1 MERHHSPLLAS
12 AVATQEATDEDSNVL
27 RGKTASEAAVAI
39 RKPADA
45 GNGYRATGLAIA
57 LSLSD
62 DTGQD
67 KASGRI
73 QLFPA
78 GTFAA
83 RDGRPGNLRGVNA
96 TSWRLTAQ
104 DAEAVIVHWQR
115 TATPLMVDY
124 EHQTQLA
131 AQNGRPAPAAGWITS
146 LGGVNATSWRLTAQD
161 AEAVIVHWQRT
172 ATPLMVDYEHQT
184 QLAAQNGR
192 PAPAAGWITSLEWEE
207 GRGLFA
213 GVDWTDKA
221 RAHIRAGEY
230 RYISP
235 VFAFDRQ
242 SGAVLRLICAAL
254 TNHPALDGMDAASA
268 TFTPYEEPPMKQI
281 LAALGL
287 PETADEAA
295 ALAALTTLRQERDS
309 AKAQAEA
316 APDPQK
322 FVAMATFSAV
332 QKEAA
337 QLRDELTKLKN
348 EAQAAA
354 LKDDIEAAL
363 KDGRLTAAT
372 KGWAESLAKT
382 APDALKAYLAAQPPV
397 QALTGTQT
405 GGRTPAGDKPGTAAL
420 TDEEQYVCDQLGM
433 TAEEYRKAKGA

>member
-1 MERHHSPLLAS
+1 MERHHSSPHTTGP
-12 AVATQEATDEDSNVL
+12 AVALT
-27 RGKTASEAAVAI
+27 
-39 RKPADA
+39 
-45 GNGYRATGLAIA
+45 
-57 LSLSD
+57 LSD
-62 DTGQD
+62 TDGQGQ
-67 KASGRI
+67 APGRI

-104 DAEAVIVHWQR
+104 DAEAVIAHWQR
-115 TATPLMVDY
+115 TATPLV
-124 EHQTQLA
+124 
-131 AQNGRPAPAAGWITS
+131 
-146 LGGVNATSWRLTAQD
+146 
-161 AEAVIVHWQRT
+161 
-172 ATPLMVDYEHQT
+172 VDYEHQT

-382 APDALKAYLAAQPPV
+382 APDALKAFLATQPPV

-405 GGRTPAGDKPGTAAL
+405 GGRTPAGDKPGTVSL
-420 TDEEQYVCDQLGM
+420 TADELHICERLGL
-433 TAEEYRKAKGA
+433 THEEFIEARQATKEE

>member
-62 DTGQD
+62 TDGQGQAPGRALLSMPVASCVATGTALQA
-67 KASGRI
+67 ASGRI

-104 DAEAVIVHWQR
+104 DAEAVIAHWQR
-115 TATPLMVDY
+115 TATPLV
-124 EHQTQLA
+124 
-131 AQNGRPAPAAGWITS
+131 
-146 LGGVNATSWRLTAQD
+146 
-161 AEAVIVHWQRT
+161 
-172 ATPLMVDYEHQT
+172 VDYEHQT

-242 SGAVLRLICAAL
+242 NGAVLRLICAAL

-332 QKEAA
+332 QQEAA
-337 QLRDELTKLKN
+337 QLRGELTKLKN

>member
-62 DTGQD
+62 TDGQGQAPGRALLSMPVASFVATGTALQA
-67 KASGRI
+67 ASGRI

-104 DAEAVIVHWQR
+104 DAEAVIAHWQR
-115 TATPLMVDY
+115 TATPLV
-124 EHQTQLA
+124 
-131 AQNGRPAPAAGWITS
+131 
-146 LGGVNATSWRLTAQD
+146 
-161 AEAVIVHWQRT
+161 
-172 ATPLMVDYEHQT
+172 VDYEHQT

-221 RAHIRAGEY
+221 RTHIRAGEY

-242 SGAVLRLICAAL
+242 NGAVLRLICAAL

-337 QLRDELTKLKN
+337 QLRDELTKLRN

-372 KGWAESLAKT
+372 KGWAESLAKM
-382 APDALKAYLAAQPPV
+382 APDALKAFLATQPPV

-405 GGRTPAGDKPGTAAL
+405 GGRTPAGDKPGTVSL
-420 TDEEQYVCDQLGM
+420 
-433 TAEEYRKAKGA
+433 TAEELHICERLGLTREEFIEARQTTEEN

>member
-104 DAEAVIVHWQR
+104 DAEAVIAHWQR
-115 TATPLMVDY
+115 TATPLV
-124 EHQTQLA
+124 
-131 AQNGRPAPAAGWITS
+131 
-146 LGGVNATSWRLTAQD
+146 
-161 AEAVIVHWQRT
+161 
-172 ATPLMVDYEHQT
+172 VDYEHQT

-316 APDPQK
+316 APDPKK
-322 FVAMATFSAV
+322 FVTMTTFSAV
-332 QKEAA
+332 QQEAA

-372 KGWAESLAKT
+372 KGWAEEMAKT
-382 APDALKAYLAAQPPV
+382 APDALKAFLAAQPSV

-405 GGRTPAGDKPGTAAL
+405 GGRPPAGDKPGTAAL
-420 TDEEQYVCDQLGM
+420 TDEEQYVCNQLGM
-433 TAEEYRKAKGA
+433 TADEYRNAKGA

>member
-1 MERHHSPLLAS
+1 MDAIQDTSLLTRAALLSALPPAQPGGDAS
-12 AVATQEATDEDSNVL
+12 VA
-27 RGKTASEAAVAI
+27 
-39 RKPADA
+39 A
-45 GNGYRATGLAIA
+45 GH
-57 LSLSD
+57 
-62 DTGQD
+62 
-67 KASGRI
+67 I

-78 GTFAA
+78 GAFAA
-83 RDGRPGNLRGVNA
+83 RDGRPGNLKGVTA
-96 TSWRLTAQ
+96 KAWRLTPE
-104 DAEAVIVHWQR
+104 DADALLALWRQR
-115 TATPLMVDY
+115 ATPVVVDY
-124 EHQTQLA
+124 EHQTHLSRE
-131 AQNGRPAPAAGWITS
+131 NGQPAPAAGWITA
-146 LGGVNATSWRLTAQD
+146 L
-161 AEAVIVHWQRT
+161 E
-172 ATPLMVDYEHQT
+172 ATPE
-184 QLAAQNGR
+184 
-192 PAPAAGWITSLEWEE
+192 
-207 GRGLFA
+207 GLFA
-213 GVDWTDKA
+213 SVEWTDKA

-337 QLRDELTKLKN
+337 QLRDEVAKLKN

-382 APDALKAYLAAQPPV
+382 APDALKAFLATQPPV

-405 GGRTPAGDKPGTAAL
+405 GGRTPAGDKPGTVSL
-420 TDEEQYVCDQLGM
+420 
-433 TAEEYRKAKGA
+433 TAEELHICERLGLTREEFIEARQATKEE

>member
-67 KASGRI
+67 KAAGRALLTMPVASFVATGTALQAASGRI

-104 DAEAVIVHWQR
+104 DAEAVIAHWQR
-115 TATPLMVDY
+115 TATPLVVDY

-131 AQNGRPAPAAGWITS
+131 AQNG
-146 LGGVNATSWRLTAQD
+146 Q
-161 AEAVIVHWQRT
+161 
-172 ATPLMVDYEHQT
+172 
-184 QLAAQNGR
+184 

-295 ALAALTTLRQERDS
+295 ALAALTALRQERDS
-309 AKAQAEA
+309 ARAQAEA

-332 QKEAA
+332 QQEAA

-348 EAQAAA
+348 KVQAAA

-372 KGWAESLAKT
+372 KGWAEEMAKT

>member
-1 MERHHSPLLAS
+1 MERHHSPLL
-12 AVATQEATDEDSNVL
+12 
-27 RGKTASEAAVAI
+27 
-39 RKPADA
+39 
-45 GNGYRATGLAIA
+45 ATGLAIA

-104 DAEAVIVHWQR
+104 DAEAVIAHWQR
-115 TATPLMVDY
+115 TATPLV
-124 EHQTQLA
+124 
-131 AQNGRPAPAAGWITS
+131 
-146 LGGVNATSWRLTAQD
+146 
-161 AEAVIVHWQRT
+161 
-172 ATPLMVDYEHQT
+172 VDYEHQT

-316 APDPQK
+316 APDPKK
-322 FVAMATFSAV
+322 FVTMTTFSAV
-332 QKEAA
+332 QQEAA

-348 EAQAAA
+348 EARAAA

-372 KGWAESLAKT
+372 RGWAESLAKT
-382 APDALKAYLAAQPPV
+382 APDALKAFLATQPPV

-405 GGRTPAGDKPGTAAL
+405 GGRTPAGDKPGTVSL
-420 TDEEQYVCDQLGM
+420 
-433 TAEEYRKAKGA
+433 TAEELHICERLGLTHEEFIEARQATKEE

>member
-67 KASGRI
+67 KAAGRALLSMPVASFVATGTALQAASGRI

-104 DAEAVIVHWQR
+104 DAEAVIAHWQR
-115 TATPLMVDY
+115 TATPLVVDY

-131 AQNGRPAPAAGWITS
+131 AQNG
-146 LGGVNATSWRLTAQD
+146 Q
-161 AEAVIVHWQRT
+161 
-172 ATPLMVDYEHQT
+172 
-184 QLAAQNGR
+184 

-382 APDALKAYLAAQPPV
+382 APDALKAFLATQPPV

-405 GGRTPAGDKPGTAAL
+405 GGKTPAGDKPGTVSL
-420 TDEEQYVCDQLGM
+420 
-433 TAEEYRKAKGA
+433 TAEELHICERLGLTHEEFIEARQATKEE

>member
-62 DTGQD
+62 TDGQGQAPGRALLSMPVASFVATGTALQA
-67 KASGRI
+67 ASGRI

-104 DAEAVIVHWQR
+104 DAEAVIAHWQR
-115 TATPLMVDY
+115 TATPLV
-124 EHQTQLA
+124 
-131 AQNGRPAPAAGWITS
+131 
-146 LGGVNATSWRLTAQD
+146 
-161 AEAVIVHWQRT
+161 
-172 ATPLMVDYEHQT
+172 VDYEHQT

-242 SGAVLRLICAAL
+242 NGAVLRLICAAL

-337 QLRDELTKLKN
+337 QLRDELTKLRN

-372 KGWAESLAKT
+372 KGWAESLAKM
-382 APDALKAYLAAQPPV
+382 APDALKAFLATQPPV

-405 GGRTPAGDKPGTAAL
+405 GGRTPAGDKPGTVSL
-420 TDEEQYVCDQLGM
+420 
-433 TAEEYRKAKGA
+433 TAEELHICERLGLTREEFIEARQTTEEN

>member
-1 MERHHSPLLAS
+1 MERHHSPLL
-12 AVATQEATDEDSNVL
+12 
-27 RGKTASEAAVAI
+27 
-39 RKPADA
+39 
-45 GNGYRATGLAIA
+45 ATGLAIA

-67 KASGRI
+67 NASGRI

-104 DAEAVIVHWQR
+104 DAEAVIAHWQR
-115 TATPLMVDY
+115 TATPLVVDY

-131 AQNGRPAPAAGWITS
+131 AQNG
-146 LGGVNATSWRLTAQD
+146 Q
-161 AEAVIVHWQRT
+161 
-172 ATPLMVDYEHQT
+172 
-184 QLAAQNGR
+184 

-281 LAALGL
+281 LAALDL

-295 ALAALTTLRQERDS
+295 ALAALTALRQERDS
-309 AKAQAEA
+309 ARAQAEA

-332 QKEAA
+332 QQEAA

-372 KGWAESLAKT
+372 KGWAEEMAKT

>member
-1 MERHHSPLLAS
+1 MERHHSSPHTTGP
-12 AVATQEATDEDSNVL
+12 AVALTLSDTDGQGQAPGRALLSMPV
-27 RGKTASEAAVAI
+27 ASFV
-39 RKPADA
+39 
-45 GNGYRATGLAIA
+45 ATGTA
-57 LSLSD
+57 L
-62 DTGQD
+62 QA
-67 KASGRI
+67 ASGRI

-104 DAEAVIVHWQR
+104 DAEAVIAHWQR
-115 TATPLMVDY
+115 TATPLVVDY

-131 AQNGRPAPAAGWITS
+131 AQNG
-146 LGGVNATSWRLTAQD
+146 Q
-161 AEAVIVHWQRT
+161 
-172 ATPLMVDYEHQT
+172 
-184 QLAAQNGR
+184 

-337 QLRDELTKLKN
+337 QLRGELTKLEN

-382 APDALKAYLAAQPPV
+382 APDALKAFLATQPPV

-405 GGRTPAGDKPGTAAL
+405 GGRTPAGDKPGTVSL
-420 TDEEQYVCDQLGM
+420 
-433 TAEEYRKAKGA
+433 TAEELHICERLGLTREEFIEARQATKEE

>member
-1 MERHHSPLLAS
+1 MERHHSPPHTTGP
-12 AVATQEATDEDSNVL
+12 AVAL
-27 RGKTASEAAVAI
+27 
-39 RKPADA
+39 P
-45 GNGYRATGLAIA
+45 
-57 LSLSD
+57 LSD
-62 DTGQD
+62 TDGQGQ
-67 KASGRI
+67 APGRI

-104 DAEAVIVHWQR
+104 DSEAVIVHWR
-115 TATPLMVDY
+115 GTATPLV
-124 EHQTQLA
+124 
-131 AQNGRPAPAAGWITS
+131 
-146 LGGVNATSWRLTAQD
+146 
-161 AEAVIVHWQRT
+161 
-172 ATPLMVDYEHQT
+172 VDYEHQT

-332 QKEAA
+332 QQEAA
-337 QLRDELTKLKN
+337 QLRGELTKLKN

-397 QALTGTQT
+397 RALAGTQT
-405 GGRTPAGDKPGTAAL
+405 GGTPPAGDKPGTVSL

>member
-1 MERHHSPLLAS
+1 MERHHSSPHTTGP
-12 AVATQEATDEDSNVL
+12 AVALTLSDTDGQGQAPGRALLSMPV
-27 RGKTASEAAVAI
+27 ASFV
-39 RKPADA
+39 
-45 GNGYRATGLAIA
+45 ATGTA
-57 LSLSD
+57 L
-62 DTGQD
+62 QA
-67 KASGRI
+67 ASGRI

-104 DAEAVIVHWQR
+104 DAEAVIAHWQR
-115 TATPLMVDY
+115 TATPLV
-124 EHQTQLA
+124 
-131 AQNGRPAPAAGWITS
+131 
-146 LGGVNATSWRLTAQD
+146 
-161 AEAVIVHWQRT
+161 
-172 ATPLMVDYEHQT
+172 VDYEHQT

-221 RAHIRAGEY
+221 RTHIRAGEY

-281 LAALGL
+281 LTALGL

-397 QALTGTQT
+397 RALAGTQT
-405 GGRTPAGDKPGTAAL
+405 GGTPPAGDKPGTAAL

>member
-1 MERHHSPLLAS
+1 MERHHSPLL
-12 AVATQEATDEDSNVL
+12 
-27 RGKTASEAAVAI
+27 
-39 RKPADA
+39 
-45 GNGYRATGLAIA
+45 ATGLAIA

-67 KASGRI
+67 KAAGRI

-104 DAEAVIVHWQR
+104 DAEAVIAHWQR
-115 TATPLMVDY
+115 TATPLVVDY

-131 AQNGRPAPAAGWITS
+131 AQNG
-146 LGGVNATSWRLTAQD
+146 Q
-161 AEAVIVHWQRT
+161 
-172 ATPLMVDYEHQT
+172 
-184 QLAAQNGR
+184 

-309 AKAQAEA
+309 AKAQAEGCFDDQIIPITVPG
-316 APDPQK
+316 PDGKDVVITKDEGIRPGCNIE
-322 FVAMATFSAV
+322 SLS
-332 QKEAA
+332 
-337 QLRDELTKLKN
+337 QLKPCFLEN
-348 EAQAAA
+348 
-354 LKDDIEAAL
+354 
-363 KDGRLTAAT
+363 GSVTAAT
-372 KGWAESLAKT
+372 SSQMTDGAGFVVLMSKEKAEALGVRPLARFVGFAVDGVPARIMGVGPIK
-382 APDALKAYLAAQPPV
+382 AIPKVLK
-397 QALTGTQT
+397 LTGLGFFFMLSHFHLLELKTGLT
-405 GGRTPAGDKPGTAAL
+405 GGIR
-420 TDEEQYVCDQLGM
+420 
-433 TAEEYRKAKGA
+433 

>member
-67 KASGRI
+67 KASGRALLSMPVASFVATGTALQAASGRI

-104 DAEAVIVHWQR
+104 DAEAVIAHWQR
-115 TATPLMVDY
+115 TATPLV
-124 EHQTQLA
+124 
-131 AQNGRPAPAAGWITS
+131 
-146 LGGVNATSWRLTAQD
+146 
-161 AEAVIVHWQRT
+161 
-172 ATPLMVDYEHQT
+172 VDYEHQT

-332 QKEAA
+332 QQEAA
-337 QLRDELTKLKN
+337 QLRDEVAKLKN

-372 KGWAESLAKT
+372 KGWAEEMAKT

-420 TDEEQYVCDQLGM
+420 TDEEQYVCNQLGM

>member
-1 MERHHSPLLAS
+1 MERHHSSPHTTGP
-12 AVATQEATDEDSNVL
+12 AVALTLSDTDGQGQAPGRALLSMPV
-27 RGKTASEAAVAI
+27 ASFV
-39 RKPADA
+39 
-45 GNGYRATGLAIA
+45 ATGTA
-57 LSLSD
+57 L
-62 DTGQD
+62 QA
-67 KASGRI
+67 ASGRI

-104 DAEAVIVHWQR
+104 DAEAVIAHWQR
-115 TATPLMVDY
+115 TATPLVVDY

-131 AQNGRPAPAAGWITS
+131 AQNG
-146 LGGVNATSWRLTAQD
+146 Q
-161 AEAVIVHWQRT
+161 
-172 ATPLMVDYEHQT
+172 
-184 QLAAQNGR
+184 

-332 QKEAA
+332 QQEAA

-372 KGWAESLAKT
+372 KGWAEEMAKT
-382 APDALKAYLAAQPPV
+382 APDALKAYLAAQPSV
-397 QALTGTQT
+397 HALTRTQT
-405 GGRTPAGDKPGTAAL
+405 GGKPPAGDKPGTAAL

-433 TAEEYRKAKGA
+433 TAEEYSKAKGA

>member
-1 MERHHSPLLAS
+1 MERHHSSPHTTGP
-12 AVATQEATDEDSNVL
+12 AVALTLSDTDGQGQAPGRALLSMPV
-27 RGKTASEAAVAI
+27 ASFV
-39 RKPADA
+39 
-45 GNGYRATGLAIA
+45 ATGTA
-57 LSLSD
+57 L
-62 DTGQD
+62 QA
-67 KASGRI
+67 ASGRI

-104 DAEAVIVHWQR
+104 DAEAVIAHWQR
-115 TATPLMVDY
+115 TATPLVVDY

-131 AQNGRPAPAAGWITS
+131 AQNGR
-146 LGGVNATSWRLTAQD
+146 
-161 AEAVIVHWQRT
+161 
-172 ATPLMVDYEHQT
+172 
-184 QLAAQNGR
+184 
-192 PAPAAGWITSLEWEE
+192 
-207 GRGLFA
+207 
-213 GVDWTDKA
+213 
-221 RAHIRAGEY
+221 
-230 RYISP
+230 
-235 VFAFDRQ
+235 
-242 SGAVLRLICAAL
+242 
-254 TNHPALDGMDAASA
+254 
-268 TFTPYEEPPMKQI
+268 
-281 LAALGL
+281 

-372 KGWAESLAKT
+372 KGWAESLAKM
-382 APDALKAYLAAQPPV
+382 APDALKAFLAAQPPV
-397 QALTGTQT
+397 RALAGTQT
-405 GGRTPAGDKPGTAAL
+405 GGTPPAGDKPGTVSL
-420 TDEEQYVCDQLGM
+420 
-433 TAEEYRKAKGA
+433 TAEEQHICERLGLTREEFIEARQTTEEN

>member
-62 DTGQD
+62 TDGQGQAPGRALLSMPVASCVATGTALQA
-67 KASGRI
+67 ASGRI

-104 DAEAVIVHWQR
+104 DAEAVIAHWQR
-115 TATPLMVDY
+115 TATPLV
-124 EHQTQLA
+124 
-131 AQNGRPAPAAGWITS
+131 
-146 LGGVNATSWRLTAQD
+146 
-161 AEAVIVHWQRT
+161 
-172 ATPLMVDYEHQT
+172 VDYEHQT

-332 QKEAA
+332 QQEAA

-382 APDALKAYLAAQPPV
+382 APDALKAFLAAQPPV
-397 QALTGTQT
+397 RALAGTQT
-405 GGRTPAGDKPGTAAL
+405 GGTPPAGDKPGTVSL
-420 TDEEQYVCDQLGM
+420 
-433 TAEEYRKAKGA
+433 TAEEQHICERLGLTREEFIEARQTTEEN

>member
-62 DTGQD
+62 TDGQGQAPGRALLSMPVASCVATGTALQA
-67 KASGRI
+67 ASGRI

-115 TATPLMVDY
+115 TATPLV
-124 EHQTQLA
+124 
-131 AQNGRPAPAAGWITS
+131 
-146 LGGVNATSWRLTAQD
+146 
-161 AEAVIVHWQRT
+161 
-172 ATPLMVDYEHQT
+172 VDYEHQT

-382 APDALKAYLAAQPPV
+382 APDALKAFLATQPPV

-420 TDEEQYVCDQLGM
+420 TDEEQYVCNQLGM

>member
-1 MERHHSPLLAS
+1 MERHHSPLL
-12 AVATQEATDEDSNVL
+12 
-27 RGKTASEAAVAI
+27 
-39 RKPADA
+39 
-45 GNGYRATGLAIA
+45 ATGLAIA

-67 KASGRI
+67 KAAGRI

-104 DAEAVIVHWQR
+104 DAEAVIAHWQR
-115 TATPLMVDY
+115 TATPLVVDY

-131 AQNGRPAPAAGWITS
+131 AQNG
-146 LGGVNATSWRLTAQD
+146 Q
-161 AEAVIVHWQRT
+161 
-172 ATPLMVDYEHQT
+172 
-184 QLAAQNGR
+184 

-295 ALAALTTLRQERDS
+295 ALTTLRQERDS

-332 QKEAA
+332 QQEAA

-372 KGWAESLAKT
+372 KGWAEEMAKT
-382 APDALKAYLAAQPPV
+382 APDALKAYLAAQPSV
-397 QALTGTQT
+397 HALTRTQT
-405 GGRTPAGDKPGTAAL
+405 GGKPPAGDKPGTAAL

>member
-67 KASGRI
+67 NASGRALLSMPVASFVATGTALQAASGRI

-104 DAEAVIVHWQR
+104 DAEAVIAHWQR
-115 TATPLMVDY
+115 TATPLVVDY

-131 AQNGRPAPAAGWITS
+131 AQNG
-146 LGGVNATSWRLTAQD
+146 Q
-161 AEAVIVHWQRT
+161 
-172 ATPLMVDYEHQT
+172 
-184 QLAAQNGR
+184 

-322 FVAMATFSAV
+322 FVAIATFSAV

-348 EAQAAA
+348 EARAAA

-372 KGWAESLAKT
+372 RGWAESLAKT
-382 APDALKAYLAAQPPV
+382 APDALKAFLATQPPV

-405 GGRTPAGDKPGTAAL
+405 GGRTPAGDKPGTVSL
-420 TDEEQYVCDQLGM
+420 
-433 TAEEYRKAKGA
+433 TAEELHICERLGLTRVEFIVARQATMVE

>member
-67 KASGRI
+67 KAAGRI

-104 DAEAVIVHWQR
+104 DAEAVIAHWQR
-115 TATPLMVDY
+115 TATPLV
-124 EHQTQLA
+124 
-131 AQNGRPAPAAGWITS
+131 
-146 LGGVNATSWRLTAQD
+146 
-161 AEAVIVHWQRT
+161 
-172 ATPLMVDYEHQT
+172 VDYEHQT

-397 QALTGTQT
+397 RALAGTQT
-405 GGRTPAGDKPGTAAL
+405 GGTPPAGDKPGTVSL
-420 TDEEQYVCDQLGM
+420 
-433 TAEEYRKAKGA
+433 TAEEQHICGRLGLTREEFIEARQTTEEN

>member
-1 MERHHSPLLAS
+1 
-12 AVATQEATDEDSNVL
+12 
-27 RGKTASEAAVAI
+27 
-39 RKPADA
+39 
-45 GNGYRATGLAIA
+45 
-57 LSLSD
+57 
-62 DTGQD
+62 
-67 KASGRI
+67 
-73 QLFPA
+73 
-78 GTFAA
+78 
-83 RDGRPGNLRGVNA
+83 
-96 TSWRLTAQ
+96 
-104 DAEAVIVHWQR
+104 
-115 TATPLMVDY
+115 
-124 EHQTQLA
+124 
-131 AQNGRPAPAAGWITS
+131 
-146 LGGVNATSWRLTAQD
+146 
-161 AEAVIVHWQRT
+161 
-172 ATPLMVDYEHQT
+172 MVDYEHQT

-221 RAHIRAGEY
+221 RAHIRTGEY

-268 TFTPYEEPPMKQI
+268 TFTYEEPPMKQI

-332 QKEAA
+332 QQEAA
-337 QLRDELTKLKN
+337 QLRGELTKLKN

-397 QALTGTQT
+397 RALAGTQT
-405 GGRTPAGDKPGTAAL
+405 GGTPPAGDKPGTVSL

>member
-67 KASGRI
+67 KASGRALLSMPVASFVATGTALQAASGRI

-104 DAEAVIVHWQR
+104 DAEAVIAHWQR
-115 TATPLMVDY
+115 TATPLV
-124 EHQTQLA
+124 
-131 AQNGRPAPAAGWITS
+131 
-146 LGGVNATSWRLTAQD
+146 
-161 AEAVIVHWQRT
+161 
-172 ATPLMVDYEHQT
+172 VDYEHQT

-332 QKEAA
+332 QQEAA
-337 QLRDELTKLKN
+337 QLRDEVAKLKN

-372 KGWAESLAKT
+372 KGWAEEMAKT

>member
-1 MERHHSPLLAS
+1 
-12 AVATQEATDEDSNVL
+12 
-27 RGKTASEAAVAI
+27 
-39 RKPADA
+39 
-45 GNGYRATGLAIA
+45 
-57 LSLSD
+57 
-62 DTGQD
+62 
-67 KASGRI
+67 
-73 QLFPA
+73 
-78 GTFAA
+78 
-83 RDGRPGNLRGVNA
+83 
-96 TSWRLTAQ
+96 
-104 DAEAVIVHWQR
+104 
-115 TATPLMVDY
+115 MVDY

-131 AQNGRPAPAAGWITS
+131 AQNG
-146 LGGVNATSWRLTAQD
+146 Q
-161 AEAVIVHWQRT
+161 
-172 ATPLMVDYEHQT
+172 
-184 QLAAQNGR
+184 

-254 TNHPALDGMDAASA
+254 TNHPAL
-268 TFTPYEEPPMKQI
+268 
-281 LAALGL
+281 
-287 PETADEAA
+287 
-295 ALAALTTLRQERDS
+295 AALTTLRQERDS

-332 QKEAA
+332 QQEAA

-372 KGWAESLAKT
+372 RGWAESLAKT
-382 APDALKAYLAAQPPV
+382 APDALKAFLATQPPV

-405 GGRTPAGDKPGTAAL
+405 GGRTPAGDKPGTVSL
-420 TDEEQYVCDQLGM
+420 
-433 TAEEYRKAKGA
+433 TAEELHICERLGLTHEEFIEARQATKEE

>member
-67 KASGRI
+67 KASGRALLSMPVASFVATGTALQAASGRI

-104 DAEAVIVHWQR
+104 DAEAVIAHWQR
-115 TATPLMVDY
+115 TATPLV
-124 EHQTQLA
+124 
-131 AQNGRPAPAAGWITS
+131 
-146 LGGVNATSWRLTAQD
+146 
-161 AEAVIVHWQRT
+161 
-172 ATPLMVDYEHQT
+172 VDYEHQT

-382 APDALKAYLAAQPPV
+382 APDALKAFLATQPPV

-420 TDEEQYVCDQLGM
+420 TDEEQYVCNQLGM